1 MLYDLI
7 YNNIQGILIK
17 AFNNFYKP
25 TLGLRYIYMFQD
37 VECLVWLGFQLVIF
51 IVTGLFLACKERADD
66 IKRFFLP

>member
-17 AFNNFYKP
+17 TFNNFYKP

-37 VECLVWLGFQLVIF
+37 AEYRYGWGSN
-51 IVTGLFLACKERADD
+51 
-66 IKRFFLP
+66 